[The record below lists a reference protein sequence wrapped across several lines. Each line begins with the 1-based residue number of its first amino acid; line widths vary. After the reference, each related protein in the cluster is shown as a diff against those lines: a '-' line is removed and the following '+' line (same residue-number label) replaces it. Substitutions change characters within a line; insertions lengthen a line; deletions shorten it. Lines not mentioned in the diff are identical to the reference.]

1 MVATPRGIGAAS
13 VGGSED
19 LLVSLLAMRIEDR
32 CRAKKDGREDYDN
45 SVTITPKGA
54 L

>member
-19 LLVSLLAMRIEDR
+19 LVVSLLAMRIEEW
-32 CRAKKDGREDYDN
+32 CRAKEGGREDYED
-45 SVTITPKGA
+45 SVAISPKGA